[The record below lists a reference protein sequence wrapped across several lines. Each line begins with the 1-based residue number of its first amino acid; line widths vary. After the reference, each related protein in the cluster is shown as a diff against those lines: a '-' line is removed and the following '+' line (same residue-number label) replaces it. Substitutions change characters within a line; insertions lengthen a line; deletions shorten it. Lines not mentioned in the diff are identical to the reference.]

1 MPARLPDDVLYR
13 IKVRLDCGESVAQIH
28 DATKVPL
35 STLYRLCLNFQV
47 DLFGQAYPPP
57 TVVLGHKRLLLPA
70 QELVIYDICW
80 FRITANV
87 VAAIAQVFR
96 G

>member
-13 IKVRLDCGESVAQIH
+13 IKIRLDCGESVAQIH
-28 DATKVPL
+28 DATKVPI
-35 STLYRLCLNFQV
+35 STLYRLRLNF

-57 TVVLGHKRLLLPA
+57 TVVLGRPRLLLPA